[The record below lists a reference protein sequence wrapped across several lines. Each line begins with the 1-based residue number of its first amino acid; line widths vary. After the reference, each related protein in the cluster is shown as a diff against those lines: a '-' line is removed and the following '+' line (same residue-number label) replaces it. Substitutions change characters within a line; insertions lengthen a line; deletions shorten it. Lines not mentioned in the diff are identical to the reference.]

1 LRFEGD
7 RDLELGLL
15 NRQDYRHDTIGVF
28 RGERDDVNH
37 WVSLTA
43 NEQRLSD
50 AEPKLIAGTVV
61 HVVG

>member
-1 LRFEGD
+1 MPGISAL
-7 RDLELGLL
+7 
-15 NRQDYRHDTIGVF
+15 TGVLI
-28 RGERDDVNH
+28 
-37 WVSLTA
+37 SKP